1 MSICKFSFRNKNKM
15 EKLLACDLS
24 KTKLKFFDHSKYII
38 DGYDQ
43 LYLAEFD
50 DMQIEYFHEFYD
62 CELIVKFADKTCLEY
77 SIERGNFKMAI
88 YHRIYTYSDQNNKTI
103 DKWDC
108 ISPFDYTT
116 EIAIKIK
123 KLDDF
128 VDNLI
133 KIVQH
138 WKDHI
143 QPNEAAAKIQAAFR
157 GWKVR
162 HMYRYDPYNCLGKYL
177 ALKRFEEINL

>member
-1 MSICKFSFRNKNKM
+1 MCKFNFTLNKNKM

-24 KTKLKFFDHSKYII
+24 KAKLKFFDHSKYII
-38 DGYDQ
+38 DDYDQ
-43 LYLAEFD
+43 LYVAEFD
-50 DMQIEYFHEFYD
+50 DMQIEYFHGFYD

-103 DKWDC
+103 DKWDG
-108 ISPFDYTT
+108 ISPFDYTS

-128 VDNLI
+128 VDDFI
-133 KIVQH
+133 KIVKH
-138 WKDHI
+138 WNEHVR
-143 QPNEAAAKIQAAFR
+143 PHEAAALIQAAFR

-162 HMYRYDPYNCLGKYL
+162 HEYRDDPYNCLGKYL
-177 ALKRFEEINL
+177 ALKRLQQLKL

>member
-1 MSICKFSFRNKNKM
+1 MD
-15 EKLLACDLS
+15 KLLACDLS
-24 KTKLKFFDHSKYII
+24 KAKLKFFDHSKYII

-43 LYLAEFD
+43 LYVAEFD
-50 DMQIEYFHEFYD
+50 DMRIEYFHEFYE

-77 SIERGNFKMAI
+77 SIERGNFKLR
-88 YHRIYTYSDQNNKTI
+88 YWHRIYTYSDQNNKTI
-103 DKWDC
+103 DKWDG
-108 ISPFDYTT
+108 ISPFDYTS

-128 VDNLI
+128 VDNLMV
-133 KIVQH
+133 IVTH

-143 QPNEAAAKIQAAFR
+143 QPHEAAAKIQAAFR

-162 HMYRYDPYNCLGKYL
+162 HMYRYDPENRLGRHL
-177 ALKRFEEINL
+177 VLKMFNDLLQIF